1 MKKMKMCFP
10 REKRFVDGFE
20 EYILD
25 CKARNL
31 WEGTINHYRES
42 IKQIY
47 KRISPDTPIS
57 SLNQRTMKD
66 FYIALRD
73 DPNLNEVSMGTY
85 ARDLK
90 TLMRFFMKCGYI
102 PHFEI
107 QLPKADK
114 APIQTY
120 TDDEL
125 KKLLKKP
132 DVRKCIFST
141 YRSWVIVNFLLSTGV
156 RQNSLVNIKIRDVDF
171 DNSVV
176 YVNTTKNRKPLIMI
190 NWKNKLTSR
199 KFWMAVVAFI
209 TPLLLSFGLSESTV
223 TQIVAIIMAGADV
236 LAYIIAEGMVDAAGK
251 DAVQIT
257 GLPVETLGDQI
268 FK

>member
-31 WEGTINHYRES
+31 REGTINHYRES
-42 IKQIY
+42 VKQIY
-47 KRISPDTPIS
+47 KRIPPDTPIS
-57 SLNQRTMKD
+57 SLNQQTMKV

-132 DVRKCIFST
+132 YVRKCIFST

-156 RQNSLVNIKIRDVDF
+156 R
-171 DNSVV
+171 
-176 YVNTTKNRKPLIMI
+176 
-190 NWKNKLTSR
+190 
-199 KFWMAVVAFI
+199 
-209 TPLLLSFGLSESTV
+209 
-223 TQIVAIIMAGADV
+223 
-236 LAYIIAEGMVDAAGK
+236 
-251 DAVQIT
+251 
-257 GLPVETLGDQI
+257 
-268 FK
+268 

>member
-1 MKKMKMCFP
+1 MKKIRMCFP
-10 REKRFVDGFE
+10 NEKTFQEGFE

-31 WEGTINHYRES
+31 RDGTINHYRES

-47 KRISPDTPIS
+47 KRIPADTSIS
-57 SLNQRTMKD
+57 SMSPQTMAD
-66 FYIALRD
+66 FYISLRE
-73 DPNLNEVSMGTY
+73 DPDLNEVSMGTY

-90 TLMRFFMKCGYI
+90 TLMRFFMKCKYL
-102 PHFEI
+102 PFFEI
-107 QLPKADK
+107 PLPKADK

-125 KKLLKKP
+125 KMLLKKP

-156 RQNSLVNIKIRDVDF
+156 RQNSLINIKIRDVDF

-176 YVNTTKNRKPLIMI
+176 YVNTTKNRKPLII
-190 NWKNKLTSR
+190 
-199 KFWMAVVAFI
+199 
-209 TPLLLSFGLSESTV
+209 PLNED
-223 TQIVAIIMAGADV
+223 IIKILKEYLQYRGGGIDDW
-236 LAYIIAEGMVDAAGK
+236 LC
-251 DAVQIT
+251 
-257 GLPVETLGDQI
+257 
-268 FK
+268 

>member
-1 MKKMKMCFP
+1 MKKIRKCFP
-10 REKRFVDGFE
+10 REKTFEDGFK

-31 WEGTINHYRES
+31 REGTIHHYQES

-47 KRISPDTPIS
+47 KRIPPDTPIS
-57 SLNQRTMKD
+57 SMNKQTMAD
-66 FYIALRD
+66 FYIALRE
-73 DPNLNEVSMGTY
+73 DPDLNEVTMGTY

-90 TLMRFFMKCGYI
+90 TLMRFFMKCQYI

-125 KKLLKKP
+125 RKLLKKP

-141 YRSWVIVNFLLSTGV
+141 YRSWVIVNFLLSTGI
-156 RQNSLVNIKIRDVDF
+156 RQNS
-171 DNSVV
+171 
-176 YVNTTKNRKPLIMI
+176 
-190 NWKNKLTSR
+190 
-199 KFWMAVVAFI
+199 
-209 TPLLLSFGLSESTV
+209 
-223 TQIVAIIMAGADV
+223 
-236 LAYIIAEGMVDAAGK
+236 
-251 DAVQIT
+251 
-257 GLPVETLGDQI
+257 
-268 FK
+268 

>member
-1 MKKMKMCFP
+1 MKKMRMCFP
-10 REKRFVDGFE
+10 REKTFVDGFA

-31 WEGTINHYRES
+31 REGTINHYRES

-47 KRISPDTPIS
+47 KRIPPDTPIS
-57 SLNQRTMKD
+57 SLNQQTMKD

-114 APIQTY
+114 APIQ
-120 TDDEL
+120 
-125 KKLLKKP
+125 K
-132 DVRKCIFST
+132 
-141 YRSWVIVNFLLSTGV
+141 
-156 RQNSLVNIKIRDVDF
+156 SLQIPARH
-171 DNSVV
+171 NSVLSSV
-176 YVNTTKNRKPLIMI
+176 G
-190 NWKNKLTSR
+190 SR
-199 KFWMAVVAFI
+199 YCFNSSRRTAM
-209 TPLLLSFGLSESTV
+209 
-223 TQIVAIIMAGADV
+223 
-236 LAYIIAEGMVDAAGK
+236 
-251 DAVQIT
+251 
-257 GLPVETLGDQI
+257 
-268 FK
+268 